1 MLERNEELDKRFLDP
16 NANSEDIGSKNLRP
30 KYLNEFI
37 GQDNIKKN
45 CQLLLKQQRLE
56 MIKLII

>member
-30 KYLNEFI
+30 KF
-37 GQDNIKKN
+37 
-45 CQLLLKQQRLE
+45 
-56 MIKLII
+56 